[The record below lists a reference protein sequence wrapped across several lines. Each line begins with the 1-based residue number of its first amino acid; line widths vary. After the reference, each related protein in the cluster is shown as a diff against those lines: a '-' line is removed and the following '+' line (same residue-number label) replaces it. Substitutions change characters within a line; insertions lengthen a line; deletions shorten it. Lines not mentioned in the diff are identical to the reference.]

1 MEKNGEKTAREAK
14 GHRLQLQQVPQ
25 TLQRVRKTIAMCR
38 PATCDNCKKTSW
50 VGCGLHIPA
59 AMDPVPKDER
69 CTCAHPADSATSK
82 DYPPKVGTG
91 IPPN

>member
-1 MEKNGEKTAREAK
+1 MERRQEEQGAVGIVRSYSI
-14 GHRLQLQQVPQ
+14 QPQVQ
-25 TLQRVRKTIAMCR
+25 KVKKSIAMCR
-38 PATCDNCKKTSW
+38 PATCDNCKKTAW

-59 AMDPVPKDER
+59 AMEPISKDER

-91 IPPN
+91 IPQN